1 MPENANAKAKAV
13 LVAAANI
20 RRKDA
25 ERWAAEQ
32 KALENLVALAPP
44 VRAAKKGGRKQ
55 RQTRRQRQ
63 SRQQRKNQ

>member
-55 RQTRRQRQ
+55 RQTRRQSRKQRQ
-63 SRQQRKNQ
+63 NQ